1 MFESTKMQTK
11 LRTHVIEPNQNISF
25 PIGTIDLVTS
35 LYEILNFTDIF
46 GKHKKHGIDI
56 NKLLKALVSYKLT
69 DNFSI
74 TRSHEWIKR
83 PEVRDIFGLESF
95 SERTL
100 YRVLETIGAN
110 REEIISDIQ
119 DILFERYEFEHTNIN
134 MDWSSIVLHGNKAK
148 LGKYGYSRDHRPDK
162 KQITLGVS
170 ELADPINIP
179 IGLTIEPGN
188 LNDQMHFKKTYSQ
201 MSGRL
206 KEGSLVIFDKGANSI
221 TNTAMIRAENM
232 QYLTAKKLNKSDDK
246 IIAKF
251 EEYLPEI
258 IDAETG
264 VQGIKIEKP
273 NSINYFF
280 FSKKLQK
287 EQLESR
293 ARKVVR
299 QIKEAREIQD
309 SIDKNKAL
317 PKRFRINNLLI
328 DVDYS
333 IQTKL
338 VELTEDDAVTL
349 LEDKF
354 INGREGFFC
363 LKSSKNLTLTE
374 ALLTYR
380 KKDSIEKIFHSLKN
394 EIEIKPL
401 RVWTDNSIYGAIIIG
416 FIAQLFISL
425 VRFEIPELKHIST
438 KFIKKSLTDLTVTVD
453 SWKQKTKKWIY
464 SNFDAINMRILGHNW
479 GIS

>member
-1 MFESTKMQTK
+1 MQTE
-11 LRTHVIEPNQNISF
+11 LRTYEVEPNENISF
-25 PIGTIDLVTS
+25 PIGTIFLVGR
-35 LYEILNFTDIF
+35 LYEILNFSDIF

-74 TRSHEWIKR
+74 TRSHEWIHR
-83 PEVRDIFGLESF
+83 PEVRDIFGLDQF

-119 DILFERYEFEHTNIN
+119 DVLFERYEFEHTNIN
-134 MDWSSIVLHGNKAK
+134 MDWTSIVLHGNKAK

-188 LNDQMHFKKTYSQ
+188 LNDQSHFKKTYQ
-201 MSGRL
+201 QLIGRL
-206 KEGSLVIFDKGANSI
+206 KEGSLIIFDKGANSI
-221 TNTAMIRAENM
+221 ANTAMIRAENM

-251 EEYLPEI
+251 EEYHPEV

-264 VQGIKIEKP
+264 VRGIKIEKP

-299 QIKEAREIQD
+299 QIKEAKDIQE

-333 IQTKL
+333 VQTKL
-338 VELTEDDAVTL
+338 VELTEDDAVKL
-349 LEDKF
+349 LEEKF

-380 KKDSIEKIFHSLKN
+380 KKDSIEKIFNSLKN

-401 RVWTDNSIYGAIIIG
+401 RVWTDNSIYGALIIG
-416 FIAQLFISL
+416 FIAQLFVSL
-425 VRFEIPELKHIST
+425 IRFEIPELKHTST
-438 KFIKKSLTDLTVTVD
+438 KFIKKSLSDLTVTVD
-453 SWKQKTKKWIY
+453 SWKRKTKKWIY
-464 SNFDAINMRILGHNW
+464 SNFDAINTMILGHNW
-479 GIS
+479 GI

>member
-1 MFESTKMQTK
+1 MQTE
-11 LRTHVIEPNQNISF
+11 LRTYEVEPNQNISF
-25 PIGTIDLVTS
+25 PIGTIFLVS
-35 LYEILNFTDIF
+35 RLYEILNFTDII
-46 GKHKKHGIDI
+46 GKHKKNGIDI

-74 TRSHEWIKR
+74 TRSHEWISR
-83 PEVRDIFGLESF
+83 PEVRDIFNLDSF
-95 SERTL
+95 CERTL
-100 YRVLETIGAN
+100 YRVLKTIGAN

-119 DILFERYEFEHTNIN
+119 DVLFERYEFEHTNIN
-134 MDWSSIVLHGNKAK
+134 MDWTSIVLHGKEAK

-162 KQITLGVS
+162 KQITVGVS

-179 IGLTIEPGN
+179 IGLTVEPGN
-188 LNDQMHFKKTYSQ
+188 LNDQSHFKKTYQ
-201 MSGRL
+201 QLNGRL
-206 KEGSLVIFDKGANSI
+206 REGSLVIFDKGANSVA
-221 TNTAMIRAENM
+221 NTAMIRADNL
-232 QYLTAKKLNKSDDK
+232 QYITAKKLNKSDDT

-251 EEYLPEI
+251 EEYHPEM

-264 VQGIKIEKP
+264 VRGIKIEKP
-273 NSINYFF
+273 SSTNYFF
-280 FSKKLQK
+280 FSEKLQK

-299 QIKEAREIQD
+299 QIKEAKEIQD

-338 VELTEDDAVTL
+338 VELTEDDAIKL

-380 KKDSIEKIFHSLKN
+380 KKDSIEKIFNSLKN

-416 FIAQLFISL
+416 FVAQLFISL
-425 VRFEIPELKHIST
+425 VRFEIPELKHTST
-438 KFIKKSLTDLTVTVD
+438 KFIKKSLSDLTVTVN
-453 SWKQKTKKWIY
+453 SWMQKAKTYIH
-464 SNFDAINMRILGHNW
+464 SNFDAINTMILQHNW
-479 GIS
+479 VIS